1 MNRVQNLLR
10 IKWLLSPSN
19 LPSQSLL
26 MNDRD
31 QPDETQEE
39 FDDLIG
45 PDPGVAS
52 MRAINEVDPKQI
64 LHFVTTIKNAEQQVG
79 EHILKALQHGDTVA
93 VLTTVVLGPDGTQR
107 IVSAALD
114 PTRMSQVNEILQS
127 AQRERQEQEP
137 CFGFHCL
144 VKPKRLT

>member
-1 MNRVQNLLR
+1 
-10 IKWLLSPSN
+10 
-19 LPSQSLL
+19 

-31 QPDETQEE
+31 QPDETPEA
-39 FDDLIG
+39 FDDLLNA
-45 PDPGVAS
+45 DPGAALIQVT
-52 MRAINEVDPKQI
+52 NEVDPKQI

-79 EHILKALQHGDTVA
+79 EHILKALQYGNTVA

-114 PTRMSQVNEILQS
+114 PARMSQVNEILQA

-144 VKPKRLT
+144 VKPKRVT